1 MSSSQLRYPPL
12 GEGRVFPLGFKLE
25 FQAAALTAGE
35 FVNGRG
41 DYAGNAANRDD
52 CDDCGPKSKIPMLP
66 PLPDHHK
73 GRVFPLGRKLFGTSS
88 PTLSLQGQG
97 GRAAP
102 GLPLLL
108 GTTARP
114 GCPF

>member
-1 MSSSQLRYPPL
+1 M
-12 GEGRVFPLGFKLE
+12 FPLGLKLE

-52 CDDCGPKSKIPMLP
+52 CDDCGPKSMLP
-66 PLPDHHK
+66 PLPNPHK
-73 GRVFPLGRKLFGTSS
+73 GKVFPLGRKLFGTYPPAS
-88 PTLSLQGQG
+88 SLQGKG